1 MQRYKIPEGIRIQVG
16 TVGPQKYKGK
26 IYAGGGNQVQ
36 ILNFEDRAKLVKSKK
51 NNYTYMMHEDI
62 IIASSEDKEYTID
75 LPHKDNILCFYDMY
89 YINNN
94 LIVIVAARGSY
105 DIRYELDEEGL
116 ILKEIAYTK

>member
-1 MQRYKIPEGIRIQVG
+1 MGGIVLKKVIIV
-16 TVGPQKYKGK
+16 
-26 IYAGGGNQVQ
+26 
-36 ILNFEDRAKLVKSKK
+36 LKSKK